1 MEMAQTR
8 ETKGP
13 EGFGGDWSEVKLEW
27 LRGGVWGHKSSLSS
41 RMELEPM
48 TELEPGLNSSFGQ

>member
-13 EGFGGDWSEVKLEW
+13 EGFGGGWSEVKLEW
-27 LRGGVWGHKSSLSS
+27 LRVGPQILSQQQDGVGADD
-41 RMELEPM
+41 
-48 TELEPGLNSSFGQ
+48 